1 MCGIIGAL
9 SLTKPFINV
18 DYAKPMADK
27 ISHRGPDDAGYL
39 FFHTGTRHMKKIS
52 FFQNVTDDRFK
63 NIEDMLPII
72 ESNSVQRE
80 LKTHDYDLY
89 LGHRRLS
96 ILDTTY
102 AGHQP
107 MSNLSK
113 NIWLAYNGEIY
124 NFKEIRT
131 ELEKFNNSI
140 NNTINE
146 SINNIDISNVSRKIE
161 QLLDDKIKT
170 LELENIRLQNLNNNL
185 EKKIKANEKKV
196 NTIISQTDTQ
206 VNESIKQFNKMSKVV
221 NWGILASVGG
231 GGLVIGIISTFFI
244 LSSHLTR

>member
-1 MCGIIGAL
+1 MSDEIKNFREAVQQFDNLIINL
-9 SLTKPFINV
+9 KRI
-18 DYAKPMADK
+18 DK
-27 ISHRGPDDAGYL
+27 KMSD
-39 FFHTGTRHMKKIS
+39 
-52 FFQNVTDDRFK
+52 NFK
-63 NIEDMLPII
+63 NYNSLNTNFDNVMNEQKLLTDNIQNIQS
-72 ESNSVQRE
+72 ESFNTIDIMKSI
-80 LKTHDYDLY
+80 YANI
-89 LGHRRLS
+89 GLS
-96 ILDTTY
+96 YTNNL
-102 AGHQP
+102 
-107 MSNLSK
+107 SNLK
-113 NIWLAYNGEIY
+113 
-124 NFKEIRT
+124 T

-231 GGLVIGIISTFFI
+231 GGLAVGILITFFI